1 MHIIASSWSAVSQTT
16 IANSFK
22 HCGFVREAT
31 STAGDST
38 SSMDEDSSA
47 IGDDNDDYERLNR
60 ATAFAKFVKAD
71 DNVATCGEL
80 SLDEAVAELL
90 CGDATATL
98 DNDDAAAA
106 DSAVPYGISQYPT
119 AHKWHQELRMYT

>member
-1 MHIIASSWSAVSQTT
+1 
-16 IANSFK
+16 
-22 HCGFVREAT
+22 
-31 STAGDST
+31 
-38 SSMDEDSSA
+38 MDEDSSA

-98 DNDDAAAA
+98 RGKLLRVGSKKVQKKLA
-106 DSAVPYGISQYPT
+106 DFS
-119 AHKWHQELRMYT
+119 